1 MKAKLF
7 SLVSII
13 LLSIGASYAD
23 KVQIGDLYY
32 NLGDPELTAEVT
44 QSDDNYSGL
53 TEINIPASVSYANN
67 QYLVV
72 GIGER
77 AFSNCSSLLSVT
89 IPSSVTSIGPY
100 TFSNCSGLTT
110 IEIPSS
116 VTSIDK
122 YAFRAC
128 SGLTSITCRA
138 ANVPL
143 MGANVFTDVD
153 KSIPVYVPS
162 ESIEAYKVASGWSE
176 FTNIQAI
183 DDGGSSGGNT
193 PMFPGDPGTMTY
205 GLELK
210 AAVVD
215 GEELTDYAPSGAG
228 GYPAGT
234 EVTVTAQDIPGYAF
248 VRWSDE
254 VTDKTRT
261 VIVNESMTLTAL
273 YSHSM
278 IEIAIAAGQWNFICL
293 PPLGDRQYT
302 EEMFTYDGLSGVKWG
317 TYNGEKRAAGQ
328 SGWETPETF
337 NAMQGYILY
346 STTAGTLRI
355 NAYEDEIRQGES
367 GSAFYAGMTAY
378 AASHPENESWNFLGN
393 PYNQGYNIAGLAVA
407 GLEAPITVW
416 NGTAYSTY
424 TPGIDEYTLQPFEA
438 FFIQKGEGTEG
449 ITFSPEYL
457 EGEGSVADALGTLH
471 GYFSVSATRK
481 VRFSK
486 GNLQY
491 QASTNTWRFAENQY
505 DTIGALNLNIS
516 PTYDGWID
524 LFGFGTGDDPTKSST
539 DYLEYWTFT
548 DWGTNAIS
556 NGGNQPNVWRSLT
569 YSQLEYLFLT
579 RENAASLFG
588 MGSVNGINGTFI
600 LPDDWVT
607 PAGVSFIPNTM
618 GLFENTNHYYTT
630 FGDNY
635 TRNNFTLAEWA
646 ILESAGAVFLPA
658 SGNRNG
664 AKIVEKNNYGCY
676 WSGSVAGTSD
686 ARSFWFNPNSLY
698 PQYACNRQHGLT
710 VRLVR

>member
-32 NLGDPELTAEVT
+32 NVGDPELTAEVT

-53 TEINIPASVSYANN
+53 TEINIPASVSYDNN

-116 VTSIDK
+116 VASIDK

-248 VRWSDE
+248 VRWIDE
-254 VTDKTRT
+254 VTGKTRT

-302 EEMFTYDGLSGVKWG
+302 EEMFAYDGLSGVKWG

-346 STTAGTLRI
+346 STTAGTLQI

-367 GSAFYAGMTAY
+367 GSAIYAGMTAY

-407 GLEAPITVW
+407 GIEAPITVW

-424 TPGIDEYTLQPFEA
+424 TPGIDEYTLQPFES

-457 EGEGSVADALGTLH
+457 EGEGSVADALGTLP
-471 GYFSVSATRK
+471 GYFSVGEGVI

-491 QASTNTWRFAENQY
+491 RASTDTWQFAENQY
-505 DTIGALNLNIS
+505 DYVGEANANIS
-516 PTYDGWID
+516 ETYDGWID
-524 LFGFGTGDDPTKSST
+524 LFGWGTGDNPTFSST
-539 DYLEYWTFT
+539 DNREYTTFV

-556 NGGNQPNVWRSLT
+556 NGGKEANLWRTLT
-569 YSQLEYLFLT
+569 KDEWGYIFQN
-579 RENAASLFG
+579 RDNATTLYGLS
-588 MGSVNGINGTFI
+588 SVDGINGMII
-600 LPDDWVT
+600 LPDDWQ
-607 PAGVSFIPNTM
+607 GLLGISFIAGKSDFAQNT
-618 GLFENTNHYYTT
+618 YS
-630 FGDNY
+630 
-635 TRNNFTLAEWA
+635 
-646 ILESAGAVFLPA
+646 LEQWSMMEQSGAVFLPCGGYRTTTEGLQGVH
-658 SGNRNG
+658 SYGN
-664 AKIVEKNNYGCY
+664 Y
-676 WSGSVAGTSD
+676 WSATYLDFDGATRAYYLDFYKNTLLPQNSYYRGFG
-686 ARSFWFNPNSLY
+686 RS
-698 PQYACNRQHGLT
+698 